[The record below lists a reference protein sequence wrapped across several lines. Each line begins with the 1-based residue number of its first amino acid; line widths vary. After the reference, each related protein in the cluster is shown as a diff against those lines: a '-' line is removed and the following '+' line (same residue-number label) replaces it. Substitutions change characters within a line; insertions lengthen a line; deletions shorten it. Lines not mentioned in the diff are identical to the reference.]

1 MTGVLAAPFVI
12 GAGGVFDA
20 ETSVT
25 AMHQIWSQLVGLLV
39 ITAWAASVSSL
50 IFFTL
55 NLNNKLRLPRE
66 VELAGC
72 DVIKHG
78 EAAYPANAWLDVSTC
93 MHASGGFYLSGVKSR
108 KISDQESQLHL
119 IEEAPA
125 VKLTTFDIESSK
137 DTDIPEEEKDK
148 LGSSIVSEISN
159 DEDTIHNEKVMSER
173 VKCDNKSFE
182 PEES

>member
-1 MTGVLAAPFVI
+1 MLTLLVSRCAGGVTGVLAAPFVI

-20 ETSVT
+20 EASVT
-25 AMHQIWSQLVGLLV
+25 AMHQVWSQLVGLLV

-78 EAAYPANAWLDVSTC
+78 EAAYPAEAYTQAEAIITSTIQTETTSYNQVEC
-93 MHASGGFYLSGVKSR
+93 RMLHSCCCYHLHFFLSGPLCG
-108 KISDQESQLHL
+108 DFQ
-119 IEEAPA
+119 
-125 VKLTTFDIESSK
+125 SSNK
-137 DTDIPEEEKDK
+137 YE
-148 LGSSIVSEISN
+148 IVRI
-159 DEDTIHNEKVMSER
+159 R
-173 VKCDNKSFE
+173 
-182 PEES
+182 

>member
-1 MTGVLAAPFVI
+1 MVRVVMLTLLVPCTGGVTGVLAAPFVI

-20 ETSVT
+20 EASVT
-25 AMHQIWSQLVGLLV
+25 AMHQVWSQLVGLLV

-78 EAAYPANAWLDVSTC
+78 EAAYPAEAYTQAEAIITSTIQTETTSYNQVVSD
-93 MHASGGFYLSGVKSR
+93 APQLLLLSSALLSFR
-108 KISDQESQLHL
+108 
-119 IEEAPA
+119 AP
-125 VKLTTFDIESSK
+125 
-137 DTDIPEEEKDK
+137 
-148 LGSSIVSEISN
+148 
-159 DEDTIHNEKVMSER
+159 MWR
-173 VKCDNKSFE
+173 VPKQQQI
-182 PEES
+182 

>member
-1 MTGVLAAPFVI
+1 MRVVMLTLLVPCTGGVTGVLAAPFVI

-20 ETSVT
+20 EASVT
-25 AMHQIWSQLVGLLV
+25 AMHQVWSQLVGLLV

-78 EAAYPANAWLDVSTC
+78 EAAYPAEAYTQAEAIITSTIQTETTSYNQVEC
-93 MHASGGFYLSGVKSR
+93 RMLHSCCCYHLHFFLSGPLCG
-108 KISDQESQLHL
+108 DFQ
-119 IEEAPA
+119 
-125 VKLTTFDIESSK
+125 SSNK
-137 DTDIPEEEKDK
+137 YE
-148 LGSSIVSEISN
+148 IVRI
-159 DEDTIHNEKVMSER
+159 R
-173 VKCDNKSFE
+173 
-182 PEES
+182 

>member
-1 MTGVLAAPFVI
+1 MLAAPFVI

-20 ETSVT
+20 ATSVT

-78 EAAYPANAWLDVSTC
+78 EAAYPAEAYTQAEAITTSTVQTETRSFNQVVSDATRKLLISS
-93 MHASGGFYLSGVKSR
+93 ASLSFRSPMWIIPK
-108 KISDQESQLHL
+108 QEQ
-119 IEEAPA
+119 I
-125 VKLTTFDIESSK
+125 
-137 DTDIPEEEKDK
+137 
-148 LGSSIVSEISN
+148 
-159 DEDTIHNEKVMSER
+159 
-173 VKCDNKSFE
+173 
-182 PEES
+182 

>member
-1 MTGVLAAPFVI
+1 MLAAPFVI

-20 ETSVT
+20 GTSVT

-39 ITAWAASVSSL
+39 ITAWAASLSSL

-78 EAAYPANAWLDVSTC
+78 EAAYPAEAYTQAEAITTSTIQTETRSYNQVEC
-93 MHASGGFYLSGVKSR
+93 RMLHRSCCYH
-108 KISDQESQLHL
+108 LHL
-119 IEEAPA
+119 FHSGPQCG
-125 VKLTTFDIESSK
+125 KSQSSNK
-137 DTDIPEEEKDK
+137 YE
-148 LGSSIVSEISN
+148 IVRIRC
-159 DEDTIHNEKVMSER
+159 KAMGQ
-173 VKCDNKSFE
+173 
-182 PEES
+182 P